1 MTDKTF
7 AAIDLGTN
15 SCRLLIAD
23 ENQTP
28 VYSDTQ
34 NVRLGEKMY
43 ANMRFTEQAMERG
56 YDALQDFAQKIKE
69 YNCVKVRAIATA
81 ACRMAANGAEFVKNV
96 EEKCGIRLEVIDG
109 EEEARLNLKG
119 AIMNSLGRAPYVVVY
134 DLGGGSTEI
143 TLATNDK
150 AQKILYTIS
159 IPWGARNASEAFGL
173 EEEYVSAKALELKT
187 AVKAYCDDFIK
198 NSNYLAY
205 KDKCCFVAT
214 SSSPLRLSAWI
225 HNRGEYVREN
235 EDGQILKRE
244 DMDKVIAQIYK
255 MNREE
260 RAQSPYIGQKR
271 ASVFVA
277 AAVIFKTIY
286 DALEVDELIASL
298 KSAKDGIIAEL
309 TEENKNG
316 KINKISQRSAWQ
328 TSTQR

>member
-23 ENQTP
+23 ENQNK

-34 NVRLGEKMY
+34 NVRLGEGMH
-43 ANMRFTEQAMERG
+43 AQMRFTEQAMQRR
-56 YDALQDFAQKIKE
+56 YQTLQEFAQKIKE

-81 ACRMAANGAEFVKNV
+81 ACRMASNGAEFVKNI
-96 EEKCGIRLEVIDG
+96 KNNCGIDLEVIDG
-109 EEEARLNLKG
+109 KEEARLNLKG
-119 AIMNSLGRAPYVVVY
+119 AIMNSLDKAPYVVVY

-150 AQKILYTIS
+150 EQKILYTIS

-173 EEEYVSAKALELKT
+173 EEEYVAEKALELKE
-187 AVKAYCDDFIK
+187 AVKAYCDDFVK

-235 EDGQILKRE
+235 EDGQVLKRE

-260 RAQSPYIGQKR
+260 RGKSPYIGQKR

-277 AAVIFKTIY
+277 AAIIFQTIY
-286 DALEVDELIASL
+286 EVLEIDELIASL

-316 KINKISQRSAWQ
+316 
-328 TSTQR
+328 

>member
-23 ENQTP
+23 ENQNK

-34 NVRLGEKMY
+34 NVRLGEGMH
-43 ANMRFTEQAMERG
+43 AQMRFTEQAMQRG
-56 YDALQDFAQKIKE
+56 YQTLQEFAQKIKE

-81 ACRMAANGAEFVKNV
+81 ACRMASNGAEFVKNV
-96 EEKCGIRLEVIDG
+96 KNNCGIDLEVIDG
-109 EEEARLNLKG
+109 KEEARLNLKG
-119 AIMNSLGRAPYVVVY
+119 AIMNSLGKAPYVVVN

-143 TLATNDK
+143 TLSTNDEK
-150 AQKILYTIS
+150 QKILYTIS
-159 IPWGARNASEAFGL
+159 IPWGARNASDAFGL
-173 EEEYVSAKALELKT
+173 EEEYVAEKALELKV
-187 AVKAYCDDFIK
+187 AVKAYCDEFVK

-205 KDKCCFVAT
+205 KDKCCFVAA

-235 EDGQILKRE
+235 EDGQVLKRE

-260 RAQSPYIGQKR
+260 RGKSPYIGQKR

-277 AAVIFKTIY
+277 AAIIFQTIY
-286 DALEVDELIASL
+286 DALEIGELIASL

-316 KINKISQRSAWQ
+316 
-328 TSTQR
+328 

>member
-23 ENQTP
+23 ENQNK

-34 NVRLGEKMY
+34 NVRLGEGMH
-43 ANMRFTEQAMERG
+43 AQMRFTEQAMQRG
-56 YDALQDFAQKIKE
+56 YQTLQEFAQKIKE

-81 ACRMAANGAEFVKNV
+81 ACRMASNGAEFVKNI
-96 EEKCGIRLEVIDG
+96 KNNCGIDLEVIDG
-109 EEEARLNLKG
+109 KEEARLNLKG
-119 AIMNSLGRAPYVVVY
+119 AIMNSLDKAPYVVVY

-143 TLATNDK
+143 TLSTNDEK
-150 AQKILYTIS
+150 QKFLYTIS

-173 EEEYVSAKALELKT
+173 EEEYVAEKALELKE
-187 AVKAYCDDFIK
+187 AVKIYCDDFVK

-235 EDGQILKRE
+235 EDGQVLKRE
-244 DMDKVIAQIYK
+244 DMDRVIAQIYK

-260 RAQSPYIGQKR
+260 RGKSPYIGQKR

-277 AAVIFKTIY
+277 AAIIFQTIY
-286 DALEVDELIASL
+286 EVLEIDELIASL
-298 KSAKDGIIAEL
+298 KSAKDGIITEL

-316 KINKISQRSAWQ
+316 
-328 TSTQR
+328 

>member
-23 ENQTP
+23 ENQKP
-28 VYSDTQ
+28 IYSDTQ
-34 NVRLGEKMY
+34 TVRLGEKMY
-43 ANMRFTEQAMERG
+43 AKMRFTEQAMQRG
-56 YDALQDFAQKIKE
+56 YETLQNFAQKIKE

-81 ACRMAANGAEFVKNV
+81 ACRMASNGPAFVENVKNN
-96 EEKCGIRLEVIDG
+96 CGINLEVIDG
-109 EEEARLNLKG
+109 VEEARLNLKG
-119 AIMNSLGRAPYVVVY
+119 AIMNSLGKAPYVVVY

-150 AQKILYTIS
+150 KQKILHTVS

-173 EEEYVSAKALELKT
+173 EEDYVPEKALALCESIQ
-187 AVKAYCDDFIK
+187 VYCDDFIK

-235 EDGQILKRE
+235 EDGQILKRA
-244 DMDKVIAQIYK
+244 DIDKVIAQIYK

-277 AAVIFKTIY
+277 ASVIFQTIY
-286 DALEVDELIASL
+286 DALDIDELIASL

-309 TEENKNG
+309 TEENING
-316 KINKISQRSAWQ
+316 
-328 TSTQR
+328 

>member
-1 MTDKTF
+1 MTNKTF

-23 ENQTP
+23 ENQKT

-34 NVRLGEKMY
+34 NVRLGEGMH
-43 ANMRFTEQAMERG
+43 AQMCFTEQAIQRG
-56 YDALQDFAQKIKE
+56 YQTLQEFAQKIKE
-69 YNCVKVRAIATA
+69 FNCVKVRAIATA
-81 ACRMAANGAEFVKNV
+81 ACRMASNGAEFVKNV

-109 EEEARLNLKG
+109 VEEARLNLKG
-119 AIMNSLGRAPYVVVY
+119 AIMNSLEKAPYVVVY

-150 AQKILYTIS
+150 TQKILYTIS

-173 EEEYVSAKALELKT
+173 EEEYVAEKALELKKV
-187 AVKAYCDDFIK
+187 VKAYCDDFIK
-198 NSNYLAY
+198 NSDYLAD
-205 KDKCCFVAT
+205 KGKCCFVAT

-235 EDGQILKRE
+235 EDGQVLKCE
-244 DMDKVIAQIYK
+244 DMDKVIAQIYN

-277 AAVIFKTIY
+277 AAIIFQTIY
-286 DALEVDELIASL
+286 SELEIDELIASL

-316 KINKISQRSAWQ
+316 
-328 TSTQR
+328 

>member
-1 MTDKTF
+1 MTGKTF

-23 ENQTP
+23 ENKKT

-34 NVRLGEKMY
+34 NVRLGEGMH
-43 ANMRFTEQAMERG
+43 ANMCFTKQAMERG
-56 YDALQDFAQKIKE
+56 YDTLKEFAQKIKE
-69 YNCVKVRAIATA
+69 FNCVKVRAIATA
-81 ACRMAANGAEFVKNV
+81 ACRMASNGMEFVENV
-96 EEKCGIRLEVIDG
+96 NNNCGIRLEVIDG
-109 EEEARLNLKG
+109 VEEARLNLKG
-119 AIMNSLGRAPYVVVY
+119 AIMNSLGKAPYVVVY

-143 TLATNDK
+143 TLATNNEEP
-150 AQKILYTIS
+150 KILYTIS
-159 IPWGARNASEAFGL
+159 IPWGARNASEVFGL
-173 EEEYVSAKALELKT
+173 EEEYVADKALELSKVVQT
-187 AVKAYCDDFIK
+187 YTDDFVK

-225 HNRGEYVREN
+225 HNRGEYVREK
-235 EDGQILKRE
+235 EDGQVLKRA
-244 DMDKVIAQIYK
+244 DMDKVIAQIYN

-277 AAVIFKTIY
+277 AAIIFKTIY
-286 DALEVDELIASL
+286 SELGMDELIASL

-309 TEENKNG
+309 AEKKTVQQNLSLVN
-316 KINKISQRSAWQ
+316 IR
-328 TSTQR
+328 